1 MNIKN
6 TTRKS
11 NLKRSSRNGRPSL
24 PEAERQSIVRHT
36 RYNEAENAVL
46 IDNMRR
52 AGLNNVSEYIRRVTL
67 NPKIVPRMSET
78 EMTIARHLSGMSN
91 NFNQLVRLC
100 HQQGLPSMTREVQKY
115 LGIFRE
121 LFSKFNED

>member
-1 MNIKN
+1 MNTKN

-11 NLKRSSRNGRPSL
+11 NLKRGSRNGRPSL
-24 PEAERQSIVRHT
+24 PESERQSIVRHT

-46 IDNMRR
+46 LDNVRR

-67 NPKIVPRMSET
+67 NPKIVPRLSET
-78 EMTIARHLSGMSN
+78 EMIIARYLSGMSN

-100 HQQGLPSMTREVQKY
+100 HQTGLPAMTCEVQKC
-115 LGIFRE
+115 LGKFRE
-121 LFSKFNED
+121 LFAKFSED

>member
-1 MNIKN
+1 MKSQSPI
-6 TTRKS
+6 RKS
-11 NLKRSSRNGRPSL
+11 NLKRGGRNGRPSL

-46 IDNMRR
+46 LDNVRR

-67 NPKIVPRMSET
+67 NPKIVPRLSET
-78 EMTIARHLSGMSN
+78 EMTIARYLSGMSN

-100 HQQGLPSMTREVQKY
+100 HQQGLPTMTREVQKC
-115 LGIFRE
+115 LGKFRE
-121 LFSKFNED
+121 LFAKFSED

>member
-1 MNIKN
+1 MDIKN
-6 TTRKS
+6 TTRQL
-11 NLKRSSRNGRPSL
+11 NLKRGSRNGRPSL

-46 IDNMRR
+46 LDNVKR
-52 AGLNNVSEYIRRVTL
+52 AGLSNVSEYIRRVTL

-78 EMTIARHLSGMSN
+78 EMTIARYLCGMSN

-100 HQQGLPSMTREVQKY
+100 HQRGLDTMTRDVQFY
-115 LGIFRE
+115 LNKFRE
-121 LFSKFNED
+121 LFSKLNSD

>member
-1 MNIKN
+1 MNTKN
-6 TTRKS
+6 TSRKS
-11 NLKRSSRNGRPSL
+11 NLKRGGRNGRPSL
-24 PEAERQSIVRHT
+24 PESERQSIVRHT

-46 IDNMRR
+46 LDNVRR

-67 NPKIVPRMSET
+67 NPKIVPRLSET

-100 HQQGLPSMTREVQKY
+100 HQQGLPAMTREVQKC
-115 LGIFRE
+115 LGKFRK
-121 LFSKFNED
+121 LFAKFSAD